1 MSGGAVFSFAAG
13 AVRTYPE
20 IDVVDTGGTFEVEF
34 FLLAIFDLSIEN
46 FGERNGRLQGFG
58 LVFVENAELVVFVV
72 CDNKMMIIQRNCA
85 RDVWT
90 ATIVFCVHVSLAV
103 EELQSDL
110 YAKNSGFLQ

>member
-1 MSGGAVFSFAAG
+1 
-13 AVRTYPE
+13 
-20 IDVVDTGGTFEVEF
+20 
-34 FLLAIFDLSIEN
+34 
-46 FGERNGRLQGFG
+46 
-58 LVFVENAELVVFVV
+58 
-72 CDNKMMIIQRNCA
+72 MMIIQRNCA